1 VFLSASSKKMTGLS
15 STGHLRVIS
24 FMVVRAVMRILVIE
38 DEPRILG
45 FLARG
50 LEAEGFSVDAARN
63 GSEGLKRA
71 HRDSYDLVLLD
82 LLLPGLDGL
91 SVLHELNRAR
101 PELPVMIVSAR
112 SDLPTKLRG
121 FGLGAADYLS
131 KPFSFD
137 ELIAR
142 IHVQLRKTRQGEN
155 GHVLRAGTIVL
166 DVARREA
173 RVGAVTAQLSDREFR
188 VLHHLA
194 EHPGEVIS
202 RERLLSEV
210 WGYHFDPGS
219 NVVDVCI
226 RRLRKKLGVDAPIET
241 VRHAGYRLTPA

>member
-1 VFLSASSKKMTGLS
+1 
-15 STGHLRVIS
+15 
-24 FMVVRAVMRILVIE
+24 MVVPAVRILVIE

-50 LEAEGFSVDAARN
+50 LEAEGFAVDGARN
-63 GSEGLKRA
+63 GREGLKRA
-71 HRDSYDLVLLD
+71 QRDPYDVVLLD

-91 SVLHELNRAR
+91 SVLRELSRTR
-101 PELPVMIVSAR
+101 PDLPVVIVSAR

-142 IHVQLRKTRQGEN
+142 IRVQLRRARQGED
-155 GHVLRAGTIVL
+155 GHVVRAGTLVL
-166 DVARREA
+166 DLARREV
-173 RVGAVTAQLSDREFR
+173 RLGTVRAQLSDREFR
-188 VLHHLA
+188 VLHHLL
-194 EHPGEVIS
+194 EHQGEVIS

-226 RRLRKKLGVDAPIET
+226 RRLRKKLGESAPIET
-241 VRHAGYRLTPA
+241 VRHAGYRLTAA